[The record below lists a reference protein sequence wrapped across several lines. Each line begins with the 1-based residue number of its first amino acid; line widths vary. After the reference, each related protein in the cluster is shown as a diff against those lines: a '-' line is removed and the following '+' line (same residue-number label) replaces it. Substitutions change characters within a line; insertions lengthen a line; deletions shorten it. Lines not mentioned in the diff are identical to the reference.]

1 MEAIQLAEVK
11 QQAEAKQPEQKPQ
24 RGKGGPEAGK
34 AEEPEGEM
42 VQEDG
47 GEDDLDEGAEQV
59 PRPPP

>member
-1 MEAIQLAEVK
+1 MEAK
-11 QQAEAKQPEQKPQ
+11 QQAEAKQPAQKVHS
-24 RGKGGPEAGK
+24 GEGGPEAGK

-59 PRPPP
+59 PRPLP